1 MKLTEVPYILHLMI
15 FPLGFLRM
23 VLLGIFMIHSLRYI
37 SHLLLLGV
45 WAQWCS
51 ALCPVRRFCLLIKT
65 PQRNSAAFFFLNS
78 CLTNLCKM
86 DYPIFINWTSS
97 FSI

>member
-37 SHLLLLGV
+37 SQLLLLGHGHNGV
-45 WAQWCS
+45 VHSVLSGDFA
-51 ALCPVRRFCLLIKT
+51 CL
-65 PQRNSAAFFFLNS
+65 
-78 CLTNLCKM
+78 
-86 DYPIFINWTSS
+86 
-97 FSI
+97 